1 MSKRSRA
8 CVFTQF
14 HSMFGCSA
22 SVCDRFASVN
32 LLAVV
37 EPEPTEMTTTTTNVL
52 HSTHFTENSVLRIFG
67 SLHRTNRSHLSCVT
81 LGPYHLTYNTPLL
94 WYSELYRLICKTM
107 SHMNKLN
114 NCFSNR
120 FHVNIGIVRRKI
132 GVTVAT
138 CRVSNFYQHFWRCKF
153 SSSKIT
159 QFIQLDPKS
168 RVQIEIAVFY
178 FHQQK
183 K

>member
-1 MSKRSRA
+1 MSKKNEYTYDDDDDEKFNGILFISYYYPTVRRVYDSQSWLSIEAQYKTEFRLTLSKTKLIRMSKRSRA

-94 WYSELYRLICKTM
+94 
-107 SHMNKLN
+107 
-114 NCFSNR
+114 
-120 FHVNIGIVRRKI
+120 
-132 GVTVAT
+132 
-138 CRVSNFYQHFWRCKF
+138 
-153 SSSKIT
+153 
-159 QFIQLDPKS
+159 
-168 RVQIEIAVFY
+168 
-178 FHQQK
+178 
-183 K
+183 